1 MKTRNLKSSLLTIAT
16 IAAVAFAA
24 GNVAAQDSTAT
35 VQPAPQLSY
44 GVPQVVQLVQA
55 KVSDGIIVSYIQN
68 SGTIYSLKAG
78 EIVYLKQQGVS
89 DSVLSAMLNQRSRLT
104 GSTEPATTTASAPA
118 VNDQTSTAAAPAV
131 SYVQSVPSS
140 TVYVIPDT
148 QTYQYD
154 AWYYGGYPYGYYPYY
169 GGYYG
174 WPAVSLSFGWGG
186 HYGGGWH
193 GGGGYH
199 GGGGFHGGGGHRWF
213 FARVSGFSDQSSVWP
228 RMGGPLPA
236 CHQIVTCHHLSAAYL
251 CPMNPADLFSHETD
265 TLNLAP
271 GDTLFKAGDPGDAMF
286 VLLEGEMD
294 VVVGDRVVEHSAC
307 GAIIGEMAIIDQS
320 PRGATVIAR
329 ERSRLAKI
337 DQRRFLHLIQ
347 LNPFFA
353 THVMKV
359 LTDRLR
365 QMNQLAGQKPNS

>member
-44 GVPQVVQLVQA
+44 GVPQIVQLVQA

-68 SGTIYSLKAG
+68 SGTIYSLKAS
-78 EIVYLKQQGVS
+78 EIVYLKQQGVP

-104 GSTEPATTTASAPA
+104 GSTEPATAPASAPA

-199 GGGGFHGGGGHRWF
+199 GGGGFHGGGGHR
-213 FARVSGFSDQSSVWP
+213 
-228 RMGGPLPA
+228 
-236 CHQIVTCHHLSAAYL
+236 
-251 CPMNPADLFSHETD
+251 
-265 TLNLAP
+265 
-271 GDTLFKAGDPGDAMF
+271 
-286 VLLEGEMD
+286 
-294 VVVGDRVVEHSAC
+294 
-307 GAIIGEMAIIDQS
+307 
-320 PRGATVIAR
+320 
-329 ERSRLAKI
+329 
-337 DQRRFLHLIQ
+337 
-347 LNPFFA
+347 
-353 THVMKV
+353 
-359 LTDRLR
+359 
-365 QMNQLAGQKPNS
+365 